1 VRIDGGFIFQHLH
14 KSAVD
19 SYLRSIFTALS
30 FVQDRRWGAEPPVLS
45 TSIKM
50 HIKSKKL
57 KSFFIHEI
65 LHRLRLRLQTQ
76 QTTNTTMPSS
86 QGRVALFQ
94 KSTRKNQEFERFL
107 CDGQESTLLDA
118 TRSKYIP
125 LSYFV
130 TPATATETA
139 TETPTVT
146 PTVTRRSSTRHAHG
160 IADKM
165 PFESFKLINLQQRGS
180 HAHSLVLFKSR
191 AITTNPEQIAIFE
204 CNGQYTQSEIRV
216 IHTDPNDETG
226 TAYDVTENYFS
237 PISPKVCLNYGND
250 TYNPGYCGI
259 FGMIAMVFFRG
270 GMRPPTTPA
279 ALYGPVGGSETPSG
293 EIGYGR
299 PGGEET
305 TTTTTTE
312 TSEIW
317 IRKWTLLLKYMRQDI
332 PDEPQSHGCLGTDL
346 AARVQEIIAAYP
358 STATGHQQAEEEI
371 LREIKKGTRPLQPPP
386 RSE

>member
-1 VRIDGGFIFQHLH
+1 MSSTTRATTSHTAVGGRNPQ
-14 KSAVD
+14 
-19 SYLRSIFTALS
+19 
-30 FVQDRRWGAEPPVLS
+30 
-45 TSIKM
+45 
-50 HIKSKKL
+50 
-57 KSFFIHEI
+57 
-65 LHRLRLRLQTQ
+65 
-76 QTTNTTMPSS
+76 
-86 QGRVALFQ
+86 RVALFQ
-94 KSTRKNQEFERFL
+94 KSTRKNQAFERFL
-107 CDGQESTLLDA
+107 CDGQESTILDA

-130 TPATATETA
+130 TPATATATA
-139 TETPTVT
+139 TATDTPTDT
-146 PTVTRRSSTRHAHG
+146 PTVTRRLSTRHAHG

-191 AITTNPEQIAIFE
+191 AITTNPDQIAIFE

-279 ALYGPVGGSETPSG
+279 TLYGPGGYG
-293 EIGYGR
+293 EIGCGR

-305 TTTTTTE
+305 KAKAKAKAKAEAEVESETTTTTE

-317 IRKWTLLLKYMRQDI
+317 IRKWKQLLEYMRQDI

-346 AARVQEIIAAYP
+346 AAQVQEIIAAHP
-358 STATGHQQAEEEI
+358 STTTGHQNAEQEI
-371 LREIKKGTRPLQPPP
+371 LRLLKQAVRTMKHQP
-386 RSE
+386 